1 MGPNYVPG
9 QKKDVYVQTVQHAVI
24 WTPNKHELV
33 NDAPSGNIVA
43 VVGLDQ
49 FITKNATLTNG
60 EEFDAYPLRAM
71 KFSVSP
77 IVLVA
82 VQCKVA
88 SDFPKLVE
96 GLRCLVKSDPIV
108 RCTIEESGEHVIAGT
123 GELHLKVC
131 LEDLQGHLMD
141 SVEITS
147 STPAVSF
154 RETVLE
160 KSCRAMIESPNK
172 HNCLHM
178 QAYPLATELTKAIDE
193 GYIKPGDEHDA
204 YPKMGF
210 MNLIWMWISPGRFGA
225 LDLT

>member
-1 MGPNYVPG
+1 MSRLSS
-9 QKKDVYVQTVQHAVI
+9 HAVI

-60 EEFDAYPLRAM
+60 EE
-71 KFSVSP
+71 
-77 IVLVA
+77 LVA